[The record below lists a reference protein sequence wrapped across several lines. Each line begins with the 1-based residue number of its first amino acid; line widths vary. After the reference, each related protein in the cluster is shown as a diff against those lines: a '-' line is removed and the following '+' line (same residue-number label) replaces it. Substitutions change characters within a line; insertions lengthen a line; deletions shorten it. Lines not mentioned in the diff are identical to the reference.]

1 VSNQF
6 YEYLSRLN
14 EYERKRK
21 LKGTLG
27 IDLTEF
33 EKNWATYSA
42 EFQFP
47 YNKLELDEGNSL
59 VNIKLKDYKNIIF
72 FVDLLSFQEEKILKS
87 ITMVASGDGTP
98 QSGANIFIAM
108 GILIASLNP
117 NENIEFR
124 KKIFSELG
132 ISELKMGTK
141 SETIVNKFSYRL
153 STSKEIGVM
162 FSVSL

>member
-1 VSNQF
+1 MSNQF
-6 YEYLSRLN
+6 YEYLVKLN
-14 EYERKRK
+14 AYERKRK

-33 EKNWATYSA
+33 EKNWAIFSD

-47 YNKLELDEGNSL
+47 YNKLELDDGNSL
-59 VNIKLKDYKNIIF
+59 VNIKLKDYKNILF
-72 FVDLLSFQEEKILKS
+72 FADLLSFQEEKILKS

-98 QSGANIFIAM
+98 KSGANIFIAM

-117 NENIEFR
+117 DENVEFR

-132 ISELKMGTK
+132 ISDLKMGTK
-141 SETIVNKFSYRL
+141 SETIVNNFSYRL
-153 STSKEIGVM
+153 NTSKEIGVM